1 MSHISVFDWI
11 ALQIWIAYLL
21 YPPEPAQSRPS
32 RAFSLGKRG
41 GAADPEGEPGHFKD
55 WNGRENR
62 RRETVRDKKTIF
74 VKILF
79 LFLLY
84 CVIVET
90 I

>member
-1 MSHISVFDWI
+1 
-11 ALQIWIAYLL
+11 
-21 YPPEPAQSRPS
+21 
-32 RAFSLGKRG
+32 LGKRG
-41 GAADPEGEPGHFKD
+41 GAADPEGETGHFKD